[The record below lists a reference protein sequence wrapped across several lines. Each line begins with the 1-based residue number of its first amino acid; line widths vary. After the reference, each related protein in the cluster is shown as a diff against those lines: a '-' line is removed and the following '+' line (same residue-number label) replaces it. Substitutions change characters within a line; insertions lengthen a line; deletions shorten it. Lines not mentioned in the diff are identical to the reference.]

1 MAVLSETLC
10 TCQPRTQ
17 CLSDAALSA
26 ASLLCLSLPRLPG
39 SNLLFGLPVV
49 MDTTDESVK
58 EGSRVLLTYKGQ
70 NLAVLDVE
78 SKWTPNKVCLLCGG
92 PELCVCYFSCDS
104 VGRG

>member
-1 MAVLSETLC
+1 M
-10 TCQPRTQ
+10 
-17 CLSDAALSA
+17 
-26 ASLLCLSLPRLPG
+26 LPRLPG

-78 SKWTPNKVCLLCGG
+78 SKWTPNKVCMLS
-92 PELCVCYFSCDS
+92 CVCTHFLVMGGGEGGGEREC
-104 VGRG
+104 